1 MLHLLDHAAHV
12 GGVLELDRSVHL
24 VETQA
29 DQRLALIGGAPDRRS
44 GLRYLD
50 VGHLTLTPSL
60 LRLRPEPR
68 PRPDRPDVPS
78 GRRSS
83 CRDAAPPPWG
93 WTDHQAPR
101 KTGRAPVREGVGQA
115 G

>member
-68 PRPDRPDVPS
+68 PRPDRPDVTS

-83 CRDAAPPPWG
+83 CRDPAPPPWG
-93 WTDHQAPR
+93 W
-101 KTGRAPVREGVGQA
+101 KIGRASGGGRGGQA
-115 G
+115 VVISV

>member
-1 MLHLLDHAAHV
+1 MLHLRDHAADCM
-12 GGVLELDRSVHL
+12 GVLDPDRSVLL
-24 VETQA
+24 VGTRA
-29 DQRLALIGGAPDRRS
+29 DQRLAVIGGTPDRRS

-68 PRPDRPDVPS
+68 PRPDRPDVTS

-93 WTDHQAPR
+93 WTDHHAPR
-101 KTGRAPVREGVGQA
+101 RAPG
-115 G
+115 